1 MEIFALYYVVI
12 PEVDEQPG
20 GASNP
25 TNIIAAVLAVLG
37 ILAAVVIIVAVAVC
51 IVRKTNVVH
60 IYKRRRQPRDGI
72 CEL

>member
-1 MEIFALYYVVI
+1 M
-12 PEVDEQPG
+12 DDQSG

-37 ILAAVVIIVAVAVC
+37 ILAVVVIIVTVAVC
-51 IVRKTNVVH
+51 IVRRTNVVH